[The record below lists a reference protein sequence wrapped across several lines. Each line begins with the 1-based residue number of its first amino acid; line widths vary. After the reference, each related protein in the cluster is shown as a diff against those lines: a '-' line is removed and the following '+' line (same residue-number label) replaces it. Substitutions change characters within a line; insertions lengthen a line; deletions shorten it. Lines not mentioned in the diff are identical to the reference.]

1 MTRPAIPALLRTVAE
16 YAAVV
21 AIVGLL
27 VAGPVLLR
35 GEAGAGAPTAP
46 GKVVAAVSGI
56 AF

>member
-1 MTRPAIPALLRTVAE
+1 MTPPALSALLRTAAE

-21 AIVGLL
+21 AVVGLL
-27 VAGPVLLR
+27 VAGPALLR
-35 GEAGAGAPTAP
+35 GEAGTGAPTAP

>member
-21 AIVGLL
+21 AVVALL
-27 VAGPVLLR
+27 VAGPTLLR

-46 GKVVAAVSGI
+46 DKVVAAVSGI